1 MSKPRISYVDPST
14 IDDPAMIA
22 EFERCAREGTPRPE
36 SQAIRAHVPATFWSF
51 ANTWRDVFK
60 NGVADHKIKELCRI
74 YVSRSVLCEFCG
86 NQRSIKAAKSGLRED
101 DYSDLINF
109 ESSTRYDERQKAAL
123 AYAEAITWDLPAG
136 DELWDRLHKHFSE
149 PELVEIGYFV
159 AITMGQQRW
168 LRTLNIEHH
177 QIMAGTDGIDGA
189 RLRDFRCPETFK
201 AGRRLLGKGQ
211 LKTRKAGSRV
221 TSQATA
227 ATAIR
232 KAPASQGAKDEPR
245 IRVRGLGKHYG
256 ALEVFRNIDFDVGE
270 REIVAIV
277 GPSGCGKTTLLRCI
291 DGLLPH
297 DAGEIWVG
305 QERVTEPIAGVA
317 MVFQH
322 FGLFPWKTVF
332 ENVAYGL
339 RMAGAPKAEIER
351 KVPEFIKLVG
361 LGGFENAFPYQMSG
375 GMQQRCGLARALA
388 VEPNVLLMDEPF
400 AAVDAQTREIL
411 QFELLRIWDQRPTA
425 MIFVTHSIE
434 EAVLLGHRVIVL
446 KGRPSSIHE
455 TITID
460 LPSPRTRETLR
471 EPRFAELRERV
482 WTTLMREAREAE
494 FQLER

>member
-1 MSKPRISYVDPST
+1 V
-14 IDDPAMIA
+14 
-22 EFERCAREGTPRPE
+22 
-36 SQAIRAHVPATFWSF
+36 
-51 ANTWRDVFK
+51 
-60 NGVADHKIKELCRI
+60 
-74 YVSRSVLCEFCG
+74 
-86 NQRSIKAAKSGLRED
+86 
-101 DYSDLINF
+101 
-109 ESSTRYDERQKAAL
+109 
-123 AYAEAITWDLPAG
+123 
-136 DELWDRLHKHFSE
+136 
-149 PELVEIGYFV
+149 
-159 AITMGQQRW
+159 
-168 LRTLNIEHH
+168 
-177 QIMAGTDGIDGA
+177 TD
-189 RLRDFRCPETFK
+189 
-201 AGRRLLGKGQ
+201 
-211 LKTRKAGSRV
+211 
-221 TSQATA
+221 QATA
-227 ATAIR
+227 MPAIR
-232 KAPASQGAKDEPR
+232 TASAAQGSKTEPR
-245 IRVRGLGKHYG
+245 IRVRGLAKRYG

-297 DAGEIWVG
+297 DAGEIRVG
-305 QERVTEPIAGVA
+305 AERVTKPIAGVA

-361 LGGFENAFPYQMSG
+361 LTGFEDAFPYQMSG

-411 QFELLRIWDQRPTA
+411 QFELLHIWAQRPTA

-455 TITID
+455 TIVID
-460 LPSPRTRETLR
+460 LAQPRTRETLR
-471 EPRFAELRERV
+471 KPRFGELRERV
-482 WTTLMREAREAE
+482 WGTLMREAREAE
-494 FQLER
+494 FHLGR